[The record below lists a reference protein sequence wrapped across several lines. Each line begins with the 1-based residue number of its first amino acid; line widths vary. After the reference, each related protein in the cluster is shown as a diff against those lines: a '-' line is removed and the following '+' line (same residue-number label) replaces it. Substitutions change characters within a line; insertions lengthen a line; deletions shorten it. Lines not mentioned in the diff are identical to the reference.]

1 MPSQTQEA
9 VLRRRE
15 AMNPAGTGR
24 SRAHPPEQDR
34 QNKAEQGTHP
44 SNLQTWDQTGLPGC
58 CYPCHDLLF
67 RLSLFLLT
75 ASSVIFGIDL
85 DFFCLREVGLAVQ
98 KSLPYPPFLC
108 FRLILPIMPISI
120 STTIYQ
126 CYFLIFSAL
135 SMQQNISLFTF

>member
-85 DFFCLREVGLAVQ
+85 NFFCLREVGLAVQ

-135 SMQQNISLFTF
+135 STQQNISLFTF